1 MPAAVKIERIGESKV
16 VRCVMESLAEL
27 TEKEGET
34 VISTTR
40 CVAKFPVKT
49 LLSVLRAKKGY
60 GRLTLTFHENTGN
73 VQIHSSAVVEDE
85 SKEFLAEL
93 ETWYV
98 EVCLA
103 DGYMDEK
110 VPEMD
115 QAAISSLRLP
125 AWSSA
130 EFRTFPCSRDALLE
144 DMKNHYDLSFDVLKE
159 ALGSEGEIAFVDI
172 ETLVT
177 ETV

>member
-1 MPAAVKIERIGESKV
+1 M
-16 VRCVMESLAEL
+16 
-27 TEKEGET
+27 
-34 VISTTR
+34 
-40 CVAKFPVKT
+40 AKFPATT
-49 LLSVLRAKKGY
+49 LLSDLRAQEGN

-73 VQIHSSAVVEDE
+73 IQIHSSAVVKDE

-103 DGYMDEK
+103 GSYMDEK
-110 VPEMD
+110 VQEKD
-115 QAAISSLRLP
+115 QAAISSLCLP

-130 EFRTFPCSRDALLE
+130 ELRTFPCSRDALLE
-144 DMKNHYDLSFDVLKE
+144 DMNNHYGLSVVVLME
-159 ALGSEGEIAFVDI
+159 VLEREGEIAFVDI
-172 ETLVT
+172 EALVI

>member
-16 VRCVMESLAEL
+16 VRSMMKSLAEL
-27 TEKEGET
+27 TETEGET
-34 VISTTR
+34 VISTTQ

-49 LLSVLRAKKGY
+49 LLSVLRAKEGY

-85 SKEFLAEL
+85 PMEFLAEL

-125 AWSSA
+125 AWSRA
-130 EFRTFPCSRDALLE
+130 ELRTFPCSRDALLG
-144 DMKNHYDLSFDVLKE
+144 DMKNHYGLSFEMLMEVLE
-159 ALGSEGEIAFVDI
+159 REGEIAFVDI
-172 ETLVT
+172 EAIFTDT
-177 ETV
+177 M